1 LLLPR
6 PDVLQLPGY
15 TPGRSIRTVQ
25 QETGRTDVVKLASNE
40 SLWGPSPKVLAALNK
55 IGERI
60 LYYPEVKPRVLL
72 DRIGEAH
79 QIDPNLLIVGN
90 GADELLRLVAAAFVN
105 PGDEV
110 IYPRPSFAAYGHA
123 TRLSG
128 GEGVTVPLTTT
139 GTVDLAAVLAAIT
152 PKTRLIYLCNPN
164 NPTGGAFN
172 QAEWNTFVKQIPNDI
187 VVVVDEAYR
196 EYCNMLDYPDVES
209 LIQSGRSFVMVRTF
223 SKIYGL
229 AALRIGWAMAPAAII
244 DWLYRVREPF
254 SVNLAAETA
263 ALAAL
268 DDYAWMTDVQQ
279 ATFKIREFTVE
290 QVQRLGFEVW
300 PSQANFI
307 TLKLPSDSAAWA
319 KALEN
324 RGYIV
329 RATDSFGLPRNIR
342 VTMAPNSV
350 MQHFLDTLKT
360 LVHDRF

>member
-1 LLLPR
+1 MLPR

-15 TPGRSIRTVQ
+15 TPGRSIRAVQ
-25 QETGRTDVVKLASNE
+25 KETGRTDVVKLASNE
-40 SLWGPSPKVLAALNK
+40 SLWGPSPKVLAALNE
-55 IGERI
+55 IGEKI
-60 LYYPEVKPRVLL
+60 LYYPEVKPQILL
-72 DRIGEAH
+72 DRIGQAH
-79 QIDPNLLIVGN
+79 QIDPKLLLVGN

-128 GEGVTVPLTTT
+128 GEGVTAPLTAT
-139 GTVDLAAVLAAIT
+139 GAVDLTAVLAAIT

-164 NPTGGAFN
+164 NPTGGVFN
-172 QAEWNTFVKQIPNDI
+172 QAEWNTFVNQIPNDI
-187 VVVVDEAYR
+187 VVVIDEAYR
-196 EYCNMLDYPDVES
+196 EYSDMLDYPDVES
-209 LIQSGRSFVMVRTF
+209 LVHSGRPFVMVRTF

-268 DDYAWMTDVQQ
+268 DDPAWMAGVQQ
-279 ATFKIREFTVE
+279 ATIKIRKSAVD

-307 TLKLPSDSAAWA
+307 TIKLPSDSGAWA
-319 KALEN
+319 RALEN

-350 MQHFLDTLKT
+350 MQRFLDTLNT
-360 LVHDRF
+360 LAHDGF

>member
-1 LLLPR
+1 MLPR
-6 PDVLQLPGY
+6 SDILQLPGY
-15 TPGRSIRTVQ
+15 TPGRSIHTVQ

-40 SLWGPSPKVLAALNK
+40 SLWGPSPKVLAALK
-55 IGERI
+55 TMGEKI
-60 LYYPEVKPRVLL
+60 LYYPEVKSQPLL
-72 DRIGEAH
+72 DRIGAAH
-79 QIDPNLLIVGN
+79 HIDPSLLLVGN

-128 GEGVTVPLTTT
+128 GEGVTVPLTAR
-139 GTVDLAAVLAAIT
+139 GSVDLTAVLSAIT
-152 PKTRLIYLCNPN
+152 TKTRLIYLCNPN

-172 QAEWNTFVKQIPNDI
+172 QAEWDWFVGQIPQDI

-196 EYCNMLDYPDVES
+196 EYANMADYPDVES
-209 LIQSGRSFVMVRTF
+209 LIQSGRPFVMVRTF

-268 DDYAWMTDVQQ
+268 DDSAWIAEVQK
-279 ATFKIREFTVE
+279 ATLKVRESAMD
-290 QVQRLGFEVW
+290 QIQRLGFEAW

-307 TLKLPSDSAAWA
+307 TIKLPSDSAAWA
-319 KALEN
+319 KALEH

-350 MQHFLDTLKT
+350 MQAFLDTLKT
-360 LVHDRF
+360 LAHDGF